1 MTIAFAPIQA
11 LSSQLHEVIVSKL
24 RSSLRSWGWWVR
36 ADDPK
41 RVVLERSRVD
51 PHMLTASHKNL
62 GSKTFGEW
70 YEEGER
76 LQRTQRGVIERWNR
90 ERGSAY
96 IWSCWRLPCQAPRRH
111 FISFWGFNLSWCGE
125 FLSKTHTHKQKQIK
139 KNLYM
144 RLCEEVS
151 SSWRSWRLNRLSEI
165 EDERDLKCESLSAW
179 LSSCRWVAVSS

>member
-36 ADDPK
+36 ADEPK
-41 RVVLERSRVD
+41 RIVLERSRVD

-96 IWSCWRLPCQAPRRH
+96 IWSCWWLPCQAPRRH

-125 FLSKTHTHKQKQIK
+125 FLSKTHTDKQKQIK
-139 KNLYM
+139 KKLVYASLWRGFEFM
-144 RLCEEVS
+144 EELKVEPSQRDWGWKRFEVWKSLRLIEFMQVS
-151 SSWRSWRLNRLSEI
+151 SS
-165 EDERDLKCESLSAW
+165 K
-179 LSSCRWVAVSS
+179 